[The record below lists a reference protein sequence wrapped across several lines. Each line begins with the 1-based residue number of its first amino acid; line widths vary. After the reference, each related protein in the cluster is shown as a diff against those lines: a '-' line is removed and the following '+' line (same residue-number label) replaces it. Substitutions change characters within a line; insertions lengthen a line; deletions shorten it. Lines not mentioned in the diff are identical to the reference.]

1 MTIADLQS
9 MAAEIAQ
16 YEKRF
21 RESEARRVM
30 IECEVAARGYEVEAM
45 YQSLFEQEKIH
56 METINMFQQI
66 VDHIPMPIFW
76 KDLDGKYL
84 GCNTA
89 FEKET
94 GFSIEQVK
102 GRTSRDIYGDDFTR
116 TSDTPGLEGLTGP
129 ELFECTDAFTKA
141 KGSCIYRTSIKIQDG
156 SYIPAIFHKR
166 LYYDLNN
173 VPVGII
179 VFAHTRCDGSLCP

>member
-1 MTIADLQS
+1 
-9 MAAEIAQ
+9 MAVEIAQ

-45 YQSLFEQEKIH
+45 YQSLLEQEKIH

-76 KDLDGKYL
+76 KDMDGKHL

-89 FEKET
+89 FERET
-94 GFSIEQVK
+94 GLSISHIRGKV
-102 GRTSRDIYGDDFTR
+102 SHDIYDDDFTGP
-116 TSDTPGLEGLTGP
+116 SDVPGLEGLTGP
-129 ELFECTDAFTKA
+129 ELFDRTDDFVKA
-141 KGSCIYRTSIKIQDG
+141 KGEFVYKTTIKTRNK
-156 SYIPAIFHKR
+156 SYVPAIVYKCM
-166 LYYDLNN
+166 YYDLDNN
-173 VPVGII
+173 PVGII

>member
-45 YQSLFEQEKIH
+45 YQSLLEQEKIH

-129 ELFECTDAFTKA
+129 ELFECTDAFTRRKDHVSTERVSKFRMA
-141 KGSCIYRTSIKIQDG
+141 HISLLFFISVCITI
-156 SYIPAIFHKR
+156 
-166 LYYDLNN
+166 
-173 VPVGII
+173 
-179 VFAHTRCDGSLCP
+179 

>member
-1 MTIADLQS
+1 
-9 MAAEIAQ
+9 MASEIAQ

-45 YQSLFEQEKIH
+45 YQSLLDQEKVH

-84 GCNTA
+84 GCNKSY
-89 FEKET
+89 EQES
-94 GFSIEQVK
+94 GFTIDVVK
-102 GRTSRDIYGDDFTR
+102 GKDSSEIYPDDFTDV
-116 TSDTPGLEGLTGP
+116 SDYPGLEGLSGP
-129 ELFECTDAFTKA
+129 ALFNRADDFVKS
-141 KGSCIYRTSIKIQDG
+141 KGYFVYKTRIKFSGGD
-156 SYIPAIFHKR
+156 YVPTIFYKC

-173 VPVGII
+173 NPVGII
-179 VFAHTRCDGSLCP
+179 SFAHTRCDGSLCP